1 MGVIHEEKW
10 RIFIMNRRILIIDDD
25 VDLCELLHESIESE
39 NIISDIRHNGIDGLN
54 AIENTE
60 YQLVVLDVMM
70 PGISGFEVLERIRR
84 KSNVPIL
91 MLTAKDDSASKVR
104 GLRQGADDYLTKPFK
119 IEEFIARVYS
129 LIRRYTYLG
138 NIETQSRLEYSD
150 IIIDISSRSVE
161 IKGEKIELCGKEF
174 DILLY
179 CAQNQG
185 KILTKKQ
192 IYEQVWG
199 EEYVYDDN
207 NIMSVISRIR
217 KKIEED
223 SSNPRY
229 IQTVK
234 GIGYRFNKEV

>member
-1 MGVIHEEKW
+1 
-10 RIFIMNRRILIIDDD
+10 MNRRILIIDDD

-39 NIISDIRHNGIDGLN
+39 NIISDIRHNGIEGLN

-150 IIIDISSRSVE
+150 ITIDISSRSVE
-161 IKGEKIELCGKEF
+161 IEGEKIELCGKEF

-217 KKIEED
+217 KKIEKD

>member
-1 MGVIHEEKW
+1 
-10 RIFIMNRRILIIDDD
+10 MNQKILIIDDD
-25 VDLCELLHESIESE
+25 KGLCNLLSESIKKEK
-39 NIISDIRHNGIDGLN
+39 ILSDVRYNGVEGLYALDN
-54 AIENTE
+54 SV

-70 PGISGFEVLERIRR
+70 PGISGFEVLEKIRA

-119 IEEFIARVYS
+119 MEEFIARVYS

-138 NIETQSRLEYSD
+138 NIEAQSALEFRD
-150 IIIDISSRSVE
+150 ITIDISSRSVV
-161 IKGEKIELCGKEF
+161 IDGQTIELCGKEF
-174 DILLY
+174 DLLLY

-192 IYEQVWG
+192 IYEKVWG

-207 NIMSVISRIR
+207 NIMAVISRIR
-217 KKIEED
+217 KKIEDD
-223 SSNPRY
+223 SSNPKY
-229 IQTVK
+229 IQTIK
-234 GIGYRFNKEV
+234 GVGYRFNKEA

>member
-1 MGVIHEEKW
+1 
-10 RIFIMNRRILIIDDD
+10 MNRRILIIDDD

>member
-1 MGVIHEEKW
+1 
-10 RIFIMNRRILIIDDD
+10 MNRRILIIDDD
-25 VDLCELLHESIESE
+25 KELCELLCESIKKE
-39 NIISDIRHNGIDGLN
+39 NIISDVRHNGLDGIKALEG
-54 AIENTE
+54 AE

-70 PGISGFEVLERIRR
+70 PGINGFEVLERIRMH
-84 KSNVPIL
+84 SNVPIL

-119 IEEFIARVYS
+119 MEEFIARVYS

-138 NIETQSRLEYSD
+138 NIEANSTLEYENMM
-150 IIIDISSRSVE
+150 IDIGARGVKVYGNDVE
-161 IKGEKIELCGKEF
+161 LSGKEF

-185 KILTKKQ
+185 RILTKKQ
-192 IYEQVWG
+192 IYEKVWG

-207 NIMSVISRIR
+207 NIMAVISRIR
-217 KKIEED
+217 KKVEKD
-223 SSNPRY
+223 SSNPVY

-234 GIGYRFNKEV
+234 GIGYLFNKEV

>member
-1 MGVIHEEKW
+1 
-10 RIFIMNRRILIIDDD
+10 MNRRILIIDDD

-39 NIISDIRHNGIDGLN
+39 NIKSDIRHNGIDGLN

-84 KSNVPIL
+84 KSNIPIL

-119 IEEFIARVYS
+119 IEEFIARVYA

-217 KKIEED
+217 KKIEKD

>member
-1 MGVIHEEKW
+1 M
-10 RIFIMNRRILIIDDD
+10 MNGRILIIDDD
-25 VDLCELLHESIESE
+25 IALCELLCESIKSE
-39 NIISDIRHNGIDGLN
+39 NILADIKHNGYDGLN
-54 AIENTE
+54 AIENAE

-70 PGISGFEVLERIRR
+70 PGLSGFEVLERIRR
-84 KSNVPIL
+84 ESNVPIL

-129 LIRRYTYLG
+129 LIRRYAYWG
-138 NIETQSRLEYSD
+138 NIESQLKLEYKSL
-150 IIIDISSRSVE
+150 IIDISSRCVE
-161 IKGEKIELCGKEF
+161 IEGEKKELCGKEF

-192 IYEQVWG
+192 IYERVWG

-217 KKIEED
+217 KKIEKD
-223 SSNPRY
+223 SSNPKY

>member
-1 MGVIHEEKW
+1 
-10 RIFIMNRRILIIDDD
+10 MNRRILIIDDD

-54 AIENTE
+54 AIDNTE

-217 KKIEED
+217 KKIEKD

-234 GIGYRFNKEV
+234 GVGYRFNKEV

>member
-1 MGVIHEEKW
+1 M
-10 RIFIMNRRILIIDDD
+10 
-25 VDLCELLHESIESE
+25 
-39 NIISDIRHNGIDGLN
+39 
-54 AIENTE
+54 
-60 YQLVVLDVMM
+60 
-70 PGISGFEVLERIRR
+70 

-119 IEEFIARVYS
+119 IEEFTARVYS

-138 NIETQSRLEYSD
+138 NIEDQSRLEYTNMT
-150 IIIDISSRSVE
+150 IDVSGRSVE
-161 IKGEKIELCGKEF
+161 IDGKKIELCGKEF

-192 IYEQVWG
+192 IYEKVWG

-217 KKIEED
+217 KKIEKD
-223 SSNPRY
+223 TLSPMY

>member
-1 MGVIHEEKW
+1 MK
-10 RIFIMNRRILIIDDD
+10 RKILIIDDD
-25 VDLCELLHESIESE
+25 QDLCDLLCESIRKE
-39 NIISDIRHNGIDGLN
+39 NIVSDIRYNGADGLV
-54 AIENTE
+54 ALEKSE

-70 PGISGFEVLERIRR
+70 PGISGFEVLERIRM

-91 MLTAKDDSASKVR
+91 VLTAKDDSASKVR

-119 IEEFIARVYS
+119 IEEFMARVYS

-138 NIETQSRLEYSD
+138 NIENQSRLEYKNMT
-150 IIIDISSRSVE
+150 IDVSGRSVE
-161 IKGEKIELCGKEF
+161 IDGKKIELCGKEF

-192 IYEQVWG
+192 IYEKVWG

-217 KKIEED
+217 KKIEKD
-223 SSNPRY
+223 TSSPMY